1 MHTKTTSP
9 LVYCALLN
17 RHCIIALIIITED
30 KTRKEKK
37 RKEKPGKIHAQAKAR
52 QASNAEKAGKTV

>member
-1 MHTKTTSP
+1 MRTKTTSQ

-30 KTRKEKK
+30 KER
-37 RKEKPGKIHAQAKAR
+37 KPGKIHDKQ
-52 QASNAEKAGKTV
+52 GKQR